1 MADVPTTRRPRTGR
15 RTRTSY
21 HHGDLGPALVR
32 EAARTIRTAGVEAVT
47 LRDVGRRLGVSRT
60 ALYRHFAD
68 KSGLLAAVAREGFQA
83 FSRALRGAWDEAGG
97 GLEGLRAMGTAYIRF
112 ARTEPAHYRI
122 MFGQY
127 RALCESDAA
136 LAADAAASFDV
147 LLDALAALERD
158 GAIPV
163 AADRAALARYVWA
176 TVHGVAMLS
185 IDGQLGPDPA
195 AADALTA
202 LTLDRITAA
211 IATRP

>member
-1 MADVPTTRRPRTGR
+1 MVDVATTRRRRTDR

-68 KSGLLAAVAREGFQA
+68 KAALLAAVARQGFQT
-83 FSRALRGAWDEAGG
+83 FSRELQEAWDAAGG
-97 GLEGLRAMGTAYIRF
+97 GMTGFRAMGAAYVRF
-112 ARTEPAHYRI
+112 AIANPAHYRI
-122 MFGQY
+122 MFG
-127 RALCESDAA
+127 RFKDLCESNAA
-136 LAADAAASFDV
+136 LAGDASASFRV

-158 GAIPV
+158 GAVPV
-163 AADRAALARYVWA
+163 AADRNALGHFIWA
-176 TVHGVAMLS
+176 SLHGVAMLS
-185 IDGQLGPDPA
+185 IDGQLGPDPS

-202 LTLDRITAA
+202 LMLDRISAA
-211 IATRP
+211 IA

>member
-147 LLDALAALERD
+147 LLDAIAALERD

-202 LTLDRITAA
+202 FTVNRLTTVVLST
-211 IATRP
+211 

>member
-1 MADVPTTRRPRTGR
+1 VATTRRGRTDR
-15 RTRTSY
+15 RTRTTY

-68 KSGLLAAVAREGFQA
+68 KAALLAAVARQGFKT
-83 FSRALRGAWDEAGG
+83 FSRELQEAWDAAGG
-97 GLEGLRAMGTAYIRF
+97 GMAGFRAMGAAYVRF
-112 ARTEPAHYRI
+112 AIANPAYYRI

-136 LAADAAASFDV
+136 LATDASEAFEV
-147 LLDALAALERD
+147 LLGAIAALERA
-158 GAIPV
+158 GAIP
-163 AADRAALARYVWA
+163 AADRPALGRYVWA
-176 TVHGVAMLS
+176 SVHGVAMLS

-202 LTLDRITAA
+202 FTLDRITAA
-211 IATRP
+211 IAGTT